1 MSNLIVRNLDQELV
15 QKLKQRAAA
24 HSRSAEAE
32 HRAILQA
39 ALSPTRRRSLASV
52 LARMPDVGTDA
63 DFARARSG
71 KRSSRVFD

>member
-63 DFARARSG
+63 DFARVRSG
-71 KRSSRVFD
+71 TRSSRVFD

>member
-1 MSNLIVRNLDQELV
+1 MSNLIVRDLDQELV
-15 QKLKQRAAA
+15 RKLKQRAAA

-39 ALSPTRRRSLASV
+39 ALAPTRRRSLASV

-71 KRSSRVFD
+71 KRSTRVFD